1 VVYLLKKDDAYLF
14 DQSKVAL
21 NGGITAALGYLA
33 GSILMIVLIGS
44 LVISAV
50 GRCHLVSCIMG
61 GDLYRRPPIAAPI
74 SAIECVELLSWYV
87 PH

>member
-1 VVYLLKKDDAYLF
+1 
-14 DQSKVAL
+14 
-21 NGGITAALGYLA
+21 
-33 GSILMIVLIGS
+33 VLIGS